1 MSGASFIPGKP
12 VVLFRQ
18 GSLGGGTTVRANYDV
33 SPDGRFL
40 MNLPIPEA
48 AEERNRKLA
57 PSSLRFVLNWS
68 HEVQRLLATK

>member
-1 MSGASFIPGKP
+1 
-12 VVLFRQ
+12 
-18 GSLGGGTTVRANYDV
+18 
-33 SPDGRFL
+33 